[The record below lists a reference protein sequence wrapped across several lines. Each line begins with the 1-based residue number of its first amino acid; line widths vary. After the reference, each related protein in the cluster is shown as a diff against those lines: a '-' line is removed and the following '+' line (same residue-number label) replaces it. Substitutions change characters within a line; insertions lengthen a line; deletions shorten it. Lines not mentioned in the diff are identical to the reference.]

1 MGDADVG
8 DVGVGGVDV
17 GGCRMEASIQKYEA
31 FLESYR
37 QGSFTR
43 AAASLSYSQSGV
55 SRMVADLERDW
66 QLTLLERGRGPL
78 RLTSDGRRLLPL
90 VQEVCESNRRLRMEI
105 DDLRGVQSGSI
116 RIGTF
121 SSVATHWLPP
131 VISRFQTDYPNID
144 YELLMG
150 DFGEIGR
157 WCEEGR
163 VDLGFLPFAPSSSTL
178 VAQALGDDELLAVLP
193 KGHVLAQGRGVAVEQ
208 LCEEPFIMLQK
219 SGDNEVSAIFERAG
233 LTPQVRFRTFDDYAI
248 MSMVESGLGLS
259 ILPELILRR
268 NPYDIEVCHLEPRAF
283 RTIRVVTREP
293 GRLPI
298 AARRF
303 LSYLRF
309 R

>member
-1 MGDADVG
+1 
-8 DVGVGGVDV
+8 
-17 GGCRMEASIQKYEA
+17 
-31 FLESYR
+31 
-37 QGSFTR
+37 
-43 AAASLSYSQSGV
+43 
-55 SRMVADLERDW
+55 MVADLERDW

-131 VISRFQTDYPNID
+131 VISRFQADYPNID

-163 VDLGFLPFAPSSSTL
+163 VDLGFLPFAPPSSSL

-193 KGHVLAQGRGVAVEQ
+193 KGHALAQGQDVAVER

-233 LTPQVRFRTFDDYAI
+233 LTPQLRFRTFDDYAI

-268 NPYDIEVCHLEPRAF
+268 NPYDIEVRHLEPRAF

-303 LSYLRF
+303 LSYVRF